1 MTVVFSTIEETR
13 HRNQYAG
20 SIVRPVRTQRAIR
33 TPQTEPSRADAESE
47 LGLKSRSWMRWFFSQ
62 QESDI

>member
-1 MTVVFSTIEETR
+1 MTVVFSTREETR

-20 SIVRPVRTQRAIR
+20 SIVRTQRAIR